1 MNSSQN
7 PIIERSYT
15 ACSYSISNQVEDSE
29 AKEYH
34 GASFTLNDKYIIYR
48 KGKETPNKM
57 GLFVTFWKRN
67 EKGITVP
74 YSEND
79 PLDFYIITAVKEDQV
94 GQFII
99 PKATL
104 VSKGILSTA
113 GKDGKRGFRVYPPW
127 AHPKSRLAQRTQDW
141 QLKNFVAFKKADSA
155 QKLNALLSK

>member
-7 PIIERSYT
+7 PITERSYA
-15 ACSYSISNQVEDSE
+15 ACSYSISNQVDDSE
-29 AKEYH
+29 AKEYQ
-34 GASFTLNDKYIIYR
+34 GATFTLNDKYIIYR
-48 KGKETPNKM
+48 KGKETPKKM

-99 PKATL
+99 PKAIL
-104 VSKGILSTA
+104 VSKGILSTG
-113 GKDGKRGFRVYPPW
+113 GKDGKRGFRVP
-127 AHPKSRLAQRTQDW
+127 AMGS
-141 QLKNFVAFKKADSA
+141 SEE
-155 QKLNALLSK
+155 